1 MTTKRTPK
9 GHLTPDYIAAY
20 MKKLAWLDTQP
31 KPKVSISEKF
41 EPPRRTVSGFHNRL
55 TSS

>member
-20 MKKLAWLDTQP
+20 MKKTGVARYPAKAKSQ
-31 KPKVSISEKF
+31 
-41 EPPRRTVSGFHNRL
+41 HQ
-55 TSS
+55 